1 MNKRIISLFLVVI
14 LIVSVILT
22 LMPISLGDEST
33 PTSAGKEIDDFIN
46 GNTELADE
54 TLPDKTLEFA
64 GAIITI
70 FQLVGV
76 GVAVIML
83 IVLAMKYMIAA
94 PGDKADIKKHAV
106 PYIVGAVC
114 LFAGAG
120 ILQIIETFANNLND
134 ASNAGEGEET

>member
-22 LMPISLGDEST
+22 LMPISLGDG
-33 PTSAGKEIDDFIN
+33 PTSAGKEIEDFIN
-46 GNTELADE
+46 GNTEPADE